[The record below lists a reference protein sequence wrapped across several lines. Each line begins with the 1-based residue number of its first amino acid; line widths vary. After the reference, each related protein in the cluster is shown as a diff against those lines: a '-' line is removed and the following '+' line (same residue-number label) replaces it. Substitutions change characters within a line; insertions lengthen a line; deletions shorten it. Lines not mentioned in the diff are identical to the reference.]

1 MDIGPGMGKVG
12 LHVDTDKI
20 GQIAIL
26 TQFNTNR
33 GRGISKASFGKA
45 YWDKTNK
52 MKQKCRVL
60 IQHLYV

>member
-1 MDIGPGMGKVG
+1 MMDIDPGMGKVC

-33 GRGISKASFGKA
+33 GRGISKAS
-45 YWDKTNK
+45 WDKHITTRLTILK
-52 MKQKCRVL
+52 EETEHD
-60 IQHLYV
+60 IT